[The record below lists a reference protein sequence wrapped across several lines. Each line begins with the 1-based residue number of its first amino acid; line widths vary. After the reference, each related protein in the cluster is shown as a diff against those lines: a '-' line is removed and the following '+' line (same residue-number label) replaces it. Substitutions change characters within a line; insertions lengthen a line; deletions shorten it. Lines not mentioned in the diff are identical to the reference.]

1 MTFRTGRN
9 EEAGRKIQD
18 IFKFFIFGPGQRQQ
32 CGHSAPEAAAD
43 VATVVAPV
51 SPCRK
56 APSPNHPLHVFF
68 SAPCLLFWLLGRR
81 RLCKSEAQLSSAPEC
96 RTIKQL
102 KVDKNKLQQPREPW
116 QKERGIVP
124 RKERALTIH
133 KVQLHKSET
142 SPQWRAT
149 RAPNNDN
156 CNCSRSEREGNVG
169 KGKRRH

>member
-1 MTFRTGRN
+1 MW
-9 EEAGRKIQD
+9 AL
-18 IFKFFIFGPGQRQQ
+18 
-32 CGHSAPEAAAD
+32 SARSCRRCCHCCCTCF
-43 VATVVAPV
+43 TVPQGTQPQPPT
-51 SPCRK
+51 SCF
-56 APSPNHPLHVFF
+56 FF
-68 SAPCLLFWLLGRR
+68 SAPCQPFWLLGRR

-116 QKERGIVP
+116 QKERGIVA

-142 SPQWRAT
+142 SPQCRAT

>member
-18 IFKFFIFGPGQRQQ
+18 IFKLFIFGPGQRQQ

-68 SAPCLLFWLLGRR
+68 FLPPVCRFGFWVG
-81 RLCKSEAQLSSAPEC
+81 LCKSEAQLSSAPEC

-116 QKERGIVP
+116 QKERGIVA

-142 SPQWRAT
+142 SPQCRAT

-156 CNCSRSEREGNVG
+156 CNCSRSEREGNG
-169 KGKRRH
+169 RRGKRGH